1 MTRTSLLVDVGRD
14 PAPGSRIVSRMTMS
28 SLNMSLDL
36 SLCGKEMWIGGK
48 RKWKCV
54 NLPHPG
60 QPRTVP
66 AAACRGAQWS
76 REEMRDEAM
85 RQLCPPH

>member
-1 MTRTSLLVDVGRD
+1 MGEDGGTGLTRTSLLVDVGRD

-36 SLCGKEMWIGGK
+36 SLCGKEMWIGVANEMEM
-48 RKWKCV
+48 C

-66 AAACRGAQWS
+66 AAACRGAGHTVES
-76 REEMRDEAM
+76 
-85 RQLCPPH
+85 